1 MRNALF
7 IDTGA
12 FLALEDKS
20 DDYHPEAITFRDN
33 VIQRGIYNIITTSYV
48 LDETLTLIRMRIGIK
63 PSIDFCKRIRSSQI
77 ITIYSVTEKIEQKA
91 LDLFEKFDDKMFS
104 FTDCVSFVVMREMGI
119 TEAFGFDRHFEQMQF
134 VRRP

>member
-48 LDETLTLIRMRIGIK
+48 LDETLTLIRMGIGIK
-63 PSIDFCKRIRSSQI
+63 PSIDFSKEFAAAKS
-77 ITIYSVTEKIEQKA
+77 
-91 LDLFEKFDDKMFS
+91 
-104 FTDCVSFVVMREMGI
+104 
-119 TEAFGFDRHFEQMQF
+119 
-134 VRRP
+134 